1 MKLRCVNKG
10 KDYVKRQI
18 VQLTLRELVSLYA
31 DKRLWVAFGAIVA
44 LFVFTGPFG
53 TIDRLGFAER
63 LGFWLTVHFV
73 TWTIAL
79 TGVALVSA
87 WNGASSRIGMWQT
100 IIGCCLATPLIGIAV
115 SVIRSLFLDQQITAT
130 SVFWQMLQALP
141 VAIIIGIVAYFFFQ
155 PSQASPSVAEQRDHD
170 ARLMLRLPPE
180 KRGELLYMSMQDHYV
195 EIVTSKGRELVLLR
209 LADAMNEAGSAT
221 GIQVHRSH
229 WAAFSAIKTTKRNG
243 GRTSVIMSDGAE
255 LPVSRTYVKALR
267 EAGTG

>member
-1 MKLRCVNKG
+1 M
-10 KDYVKRQI
+10 
-18 VQLTLRELVSLYA
+18 QLTLREMLSLFSN
-31 DKRLWVAFGAIVA
+31 KRLWMAFAAIVA

-87 WNGASSRIGMWQT
+87 WNGEHSRIGIWQT

-115 SVIRSLFLDQQITAT
+115 SVIRTLFLNEQITAT

-155 PSQASPSVAEQRDHD
+155 PVQPPSSHPEGRDRD
-170 ARLMLRLPPE
+170 ARLMLRLSPD

-195 EIVTSKGRELVLLR
+195 EIVTAKGRELVLLR
-209 LADAMNEAGSAT
+209 LADAINEAGSTT

-229 WAAFSAIKTTKRNG
+229 WAAFSAITTTRRDG
-243 GRTSVIMSDGAE
+243 GKTSVIMSDGTE
-255 LPVSRTYVKALR
+255 LPVSRTYIRALR
-267 EAGTG
+267 EAGVT

>member
-1 MKLRCVNKG
+1 MN
-10 KDYVKRQI
+10 RQI
-18 VQLTLRELVSLYA
+18 VQLTLREMLSLFS
-31 DKRLWVAFGAIVA
+31 DKRLWMAFAAIVA

-73 TWTIAL
+73 TWSIAL

-87 WNGASSRIGMWQT
+87 WNGENSRIGIWQT

-115 SVIRSLFLDQQITAT
+115 SLIRTLFLNEQITVV

-155 PSQASPSVAEQRDHD
+155 PAQPLSSDIKTRDTD

-195 EIVTSKGRELVLLR
+195 EIVTAKGRELVLLR
-209 LADAMNEAGSAT
+209 LADAINEAGSTT
-221 GIQVHRSH
+221 GIQIHRSH
-229 WAAFSAIKTTKRNG
+229 WAAFAAITETRRSG
-243 GRTSVIMSDGAE
+243 GKTSVVMSDGAE
-255 LPVSRTYVKALR
+255 LPVSRTYAGGLR
-267 EAGTG
+267 EAGFG